1 MNYEQWLRQAALQL
15 IESDSPKRDAEILLG
30 HVTQRA
36 RTYLIAFNETLL
48 SQNELTQL
56 SQLLTRRIKGE
67 PIAYLVGER
76 EFWSLPLKVSPATL
90 IPRPDTEC
98 LVEQALEKLPT
109 EPTTILDLGTGT
121 GAIALAMASE
131 RPDCHIIGVD
141 LQAQA
146 VALAQ
151 VNATRLALNNTEFM
165 ESCWFSSL
173 SGYQFGMI
181 ISNPPYI
188 DENDEHIHQG
198 DVRFEPLTALVA
210 GNNGFADIE
219 IIIETARQFLT
230 DKGWVLLEHG
240 WQQGEGVRK
249 IFTDKGYCCVET
261 FRDYGGNE
269 RVTVGRWNY
278 DRNHS

>member
-1 MNYEQWLRQAALQL
+1 MNYEQWLHQAALQL
-15 IESDSPKRDAEILLG
+15 IESDSPKRDAEIILG

-48 SQNELTQL
+48 SQDELAQL
-56 SQLLTRRIKGE
+56 SQLLARRIKGE

-76 EFWSLPLKVSPATL
+76 EFWSLPLKVSPTTL

-109 EPTTILDLGTGT
+109 VPTNILDLGTGT

-141 LQAQA
+141 FQTEA

-151 VNATRLALNNTEFM
+151 ENATHLALNNTEFM

-198 DVRFEPLTALVA
+198 DVRFEPLTALVS
-210 GNNGFADIE
+210 GKNGFADIE

>member
-1 MNYEQWLRQAALQL
+1 MNYEQWLREAALQL

-30 HVTQRA
+30 YVTQRT
-36 RTYLIAFNETLL
+36 RTYLIAFNETVL
-48 SQNELTQL
+48 SPDELAQL

-98 LVEQALEKLPT
+98 LVEKALEKLPS
-109 EPTTILDLGTGT
+109 EPTRILDLGTGT

-141 LQAQA
+141 FQTEA
-146 VALAQ
+146 VALARE
-151 VNATRLALNNTEFM
+151 NATNLALNNTEFM

-173 SGYQFGMI
+173 SGHQFDMI

-210 GNNGFADIE
+210 GKNGFADIE

-230 DKGWVLLEHG
+230 DNGWVLLEHG
-240 WQQGEGVRK
+240 WQQGEGVRN

>member
-36 RTYLIAFNETLL
+36 RTYLVAFNETLL
-48 SQNELTQL
+48 SQDELTQL

-109 EPTTILDLGTGT
+109 EPITILDLGTGT

-141 LQAQA
+141 FQAEA

-151 VNATRLALNNTEFM
+151 ENATRLALNNTEFM